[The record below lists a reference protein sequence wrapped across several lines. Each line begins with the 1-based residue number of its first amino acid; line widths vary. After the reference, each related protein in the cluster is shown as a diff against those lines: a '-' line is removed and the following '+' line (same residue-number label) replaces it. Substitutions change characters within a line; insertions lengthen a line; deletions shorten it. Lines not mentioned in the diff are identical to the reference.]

1 MEIENAKYSG
11 LHKILILGWHK
22 MLSQSEIAYQ
32 KGYIRDQKKLSV
44 SFCAVPHKLW
54 RKPGIVYAW
63 EIHWTMSGLS
73 HINDIS

>member
-1 MEIENAKYSG
+1 
-11 LHKILILGWHK
+11 
-22 MLSQSEIAYQ
+22 MLSQSEIGYQ

-44 SFCAVPHKLW
+44 SFSAVPHKLW

-63 EIHWTMSGLS
+63 EIHWTISGLS